1 MLRAPGR
8 HTSGT
13 AEAAGTARRR
23 DPARPR
29 RPTAAP
35 RHRCSL
41 RAAAAQ
47 GPAPGAVTEMEPP
60 AASPSPDGVAG
71 LTPKHYVVRL
81 LTERGVDAT
90 PEQLL
95 QLKLPALIRRA
106 LAADVDG
113 DLLGDALR
121 GVQTATPAPAAS
133 DADTMEPTQTGCLL
147 TVCMHCRT
155 PMLDALLEDHRE
167 VCHEWPV
174 SCINRQWGC
183 DAFMP
188 RWRRGQHLE
197 HCPASV
203 VVCGGLPGV
212 STMNDSEL
220 PAGWFPGAHDPTR
233 SPADSHCR
241 WLGRGQSI
249 CGVVVRRDQW
259 EQHVQLH
266 HVLLPTERTEY
277 KVEATSHPGDPRW
290 YQIDWDTLWQYVATL
305 GWRELNQMSW
315 WGAKDRI
322 FLKPGVPFDSTGERL
337 YTYLP
342 TDYARDEFE
351 LRRHVATQAEEEQL
365 AWLYASIGTRGQA
378 TVWLAQ
384 GDSGSTD
391 SEQHVVGPANR
402 CHYCCAVGTPR
413 LEIDALP
420 VSRRDNCKP
429 AASADASAAADRLG
443 LRLLGTGS
451 DVIRLALAPFS
462 TIAGTCAT
470 GKSNGVGI
478 DGPAGEFMNLAADIH
493 QQVMRWLAPG
503 DITRLAQ
510 CSRYWRTICSDLCN
524 RTGAEIMC
532 LGGWEREEPVID
544 EGSLQ
549 VESELQA
556 PMEWLR
562 VLRHVSLLSAVAN
575 GGSMDEVMVEVT
587 TRDITSSNFIYPRS
601 CAR

>member
-1 MLRAPGR
+1 MAVHVRACLRAWHDG
-8 HTSGT
+8 HAS
-13 AEAAGTARRR
+13 A
-23 DPARPR
+23 
-29 RPTAAP
+29 
-35 RHRCSL
+35 S
-41 RAAAAQ
+41 
-47 GPAPGAVTEMEPP
+47 EMEPSRS
-60 AASPSPDGVAG
+60 AAAPSPDGIAG

-81 LTERGVDAT
+81 LTERGVDEA

-121 GVQTATPAPAAS
+121 GVHTTSPVPAAS
-133 DADTMEPTQTGCLL
+133 DATMEPTPAGDAL

-155 PMLDALLEDHRE
+155 PMLEALLEDHCE

-183 DAFMP
+183 DAAMP

-197 HCPASV
+197 HCPASI
-203 VVCGGLPGV
+203 VVCSGLPGV
-212 STMNDSEL
+212 STMTDSEL

-241 WLGRGQSI
+241 WLGRGQSM
-249 CGVVVRRDQW
+249 CGAVVRRDQW

-266 HVLLPTERTEY
+266 HVLLPIERTEY
-277 KVEATSHPGDPRW
+277 QVEATSHPGDPRW
-290 YQIDWDTLWQYVATL
+290 YQIDWDTLWKYVETL

-322 FLKPGVPFDSTGERL
+322 FLRPGAPFDPTGERL

-351 LRRHVATQAEEEQL
+351 LRRHIATHADGDHL
-365 AWLYASIGTRGQA
+365 AWLDTSIGTRGAPVEQA

-384 GDSGSTD
+384 GGGGSTGSD
-391 SEQHVVGPANR
+391 QHVVGPANR

-413 LEIDALP
+413 VEIDAMP
-420 VSRRDNCKP
+420 ASRGDNCEP

-443 LRLLGTGS
+443 LRLLGTGN
-451 DVIRLALAPFS
+451 DVTRLALAPLS

-470 GKSNGVGI
+470 GKSNVGGI
-478 DGPAGEFMNLAADIH
+478 DGTAGEFMNLAADIH

-510 CSRYWRTICSDLCN
+510 CSRYWREVCSNFCDH
-524 RTGAEIMC
+524 TGAEVMC
-532 LGGWEREEPVID
+532 LSGWEREELVAD

-549 VESELQA
+549 VEPELQV

-562 VLRHVSLLSAVAN
+562 VLRHVSLLSAVSN

-587 TRDITSSNFIYPRS
+587 TRDIAETSPSNFNLIL
-601 CAR
+601 